1 MKADSLGEQTF
12 RTRETSNESSRQV
25 LIKNFQ
31 SEIIFKGKK
40 RKPIKDKSE
49 ENWDSDFDGGVSVG
63 TGPEKLIF
71 YRRSSIF

>member
-49 ENWDSDFDGGVSVG
+49 ENWDSDFDGGV
-63 TGPEKLIF
+63 
-71 YRRSSIF
+71 